1 MLVAYTGSPV
11 LPHTFNLEDCFLAGG
26 IIVIDAL
33 GSKFMNNTGAQSR
46 SASREVVKVPLESA
60 VLSET
65 QGHSSE
71 IAFASRT
78 YRK

>member
-11 LPHTFNLEDCFLAGG
+11 LPHTLNLEDCFLAGG

-46 SASREVVKVPLESA
+46 SANREVVKVPLESA
-60 VLSET
+60 VLET

-71 IAFASRT
+71 IPFASRT
-78 YRK
+78 Y